1 MLSSNWICL
10 TTPHTPLCMYITY
23 RIHITCLDMY
33 IYLSDNITDN
43 INLGDTFRYKSQG
56 TEIKTELFKNYWV
69 ISKKYREV
77 KVSLLQSIKHKASKI
92 NVNRK
97 NMAYRKPGPRTHMP
111 GPRAETHTR
120 VFIPGI
126 HTWDRICGSLFM
138 EQIRETNVRQPIL
151 FIRVHYFGLFL
162 FLIYNLDVLASI
174 LFFQNDFN

>member
-23 RIHITCLDMY
+23 RIHITCLYMY
-33 IYLSDNITDN
+33 IYLSDKITDN

-56 TEIKTELFKNYWV
+56 TEIKMELFKNYWV
-69 ISKKYREV
+69 ISNKYREV

-111 GPRAETHTR
+111 GPRPETITR

-126 HTWDRICGSLFM
+126 HTWDRICRSLFM